1 MKSDNFPPTDGYRFS
16 APVLAT
22 LVLNDLSTLDEET
35 MADFMIAT
43 LDFASGVLFKCRGPA
58 RDHMHLHT

>member
-1 MKSDNFPPTDGYRFS
+1 
-16 APVLAT
+16 VLAT